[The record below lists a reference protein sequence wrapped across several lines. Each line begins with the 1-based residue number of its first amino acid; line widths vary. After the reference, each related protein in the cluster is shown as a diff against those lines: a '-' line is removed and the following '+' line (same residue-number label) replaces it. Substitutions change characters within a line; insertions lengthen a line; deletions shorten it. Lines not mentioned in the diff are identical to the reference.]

1 MSDDSPREPE
11 EAVPPSRF
19 PLAIAPRTSG
29 RRLLTSVTVGL
40 LVGSLVRVGIP
51 SLGWAVHI
59 VSGWD
64 AAGLTLLS
72 LAWWR
77 IYRDDVVQTRKHA
90 AKEDPGR
97 TLVWAIVLLASGISL
112 FAAGFVMRRAHTI
125 APSESAFS
133 ILVALC
139 LTAVAS
145 AWALTHTAYTLR
157 YAHLYYRDDEEG
169 EGGLE
174 FPGKFD
180 PDGFDFAYF
189 AFTLGMCFQTSDVA
203 VTSRN
208 IRRAVL
214 AHALL
219 SFLYNTIVLALAF
232 NLVLGFL
239 T

>member
-1 MSDDSPREPE
+1 MSDRQPALEP
-11 EAVPPSRF
+11 APHSRF
-19 PLAIAPRTSG
+19 PAAIAPRTSG
-29 RRLLTSVTVGL
+29 RRLLISVTAGVII
-40 LVGSLVRVGIP
+40 GSVVRVGIP
-51 SLGWAVHI
+51 SLGWAVHL

-64 AAGLTLLS
+64 GAGLTLLA

-77 IYRDDVVQTRKHA
+77 LFRDDAVQTRKHA

-97 TLVWAIVLLASGISL
+97 TLVWAIVLLASAISL

-125 APSESAFS
+125 APNDVAFS

-169 EGGLE
+169 EGGLD
-174 FPGKFD
+174 FPGKLD
-180 PDGFDFAYF
+180 PTGVDFAYF
-189 AFTLGMCFQTSDVA
+189 SFTLGMCFQTSDVA

-219 SFLYNTIVLALAF
+219 SFLYNTVVLALAF

-239 T
+239 S

>member
-1 MSDDSPREPE
+1 MSDAPRESPQ
-11 EAVPPSRF
+11 AGPPSRAPRAF
-19 PLAIAPRTSG
+19 APRTSG
-29 RRLLTSVTVGL
+29 RRLLISIGAGL
-40 LVGSLVRVGIP
+40 LVGSVARLGIP

-64 AAGLTLLS
+64 AAGLSLLS

-77 IYRDDVVQTRKHA
+77 IYRDDAVQTRRHA

-97 TLVWAIVLLASGISL
+97 RIVWLIVLLASTVSL
-112 FAAGFVMRRAHTI
+112 FAAGFVMRKAHSI

-133 ILVALC
+133 VLLGLC

-174 FPGKFD
+174 FPGKLE
-180 PDGFDFAYF
+180 PDSFDFAYF

-219 SFLYNTIVLALAF
+219 SFLYNTVVLALAF

-239 T
+239 S

>member
-1 MSDDSPREPE
+1 MNDP
-11 EAVPPSRF
+11 PPS
-19 PLAIAPRTSG
+19 LISTALAPRTSG
-29 RRLLTSVTVGL
+29 RRLLISVAVGL
-40 LVGSLVRVGIP
+40 ALGSLVRFGVP
-51 SLGWAVHI
+51 SLGWAVHL
-59 VSGWD
+59 VTGWD
-64 AAGLTLLS
+64 AAGLTLLG

-77 IYRDDVVQTRKHA
+77 LFHDDPATTRKYA

-97 TLVWAIVLLASGISL
+97 TIVWAIVLVTSTVSL
-112 FAAGFVMRRAHTI
+112 FAAGFVMRKAHTI
-125 APSESAFS
+125 APSELAFS
-133 ILVALC
+133 LLVALC
-139 LTAVAS
+139 LTAVVS

-174 FPGKFD
+174 FPGQVD
-180 PDGFDFAYF
+180 PCGIDFAYF

-203 VTSRN
+203 ITSHH

-219 SFLYNTIVLALAF
+219 SFLYNTVVLALAF

-239 T
+239 SQ

>member
-1 MSDDSPREPE
+1 MSDDSP
-11 EAVPPSRF
+11 PSQF
-19 PLAIAPRTSG
+19 PRAFARTSG
-29 RRLLTSVTVGL
+29 RRLVTSAVAGL
-40 LVGSLVRVGIP
+40 VVGSAVRFGIP
-51 SLGWAVHI
+51 SLGWAVHL

-64 AAGLTLLS
+64 AAGLTLLT

-77 IYRDDVVQTRKHA
+77 IFRDDATQTRKHA

-97 TLVWAIVLLASGISL
+97 TIVWAIVLLASTVSL
-112 FAAGFVMRRAHTI
+112 FAAGFVMRKAHAI
-125 APSESAFS
+125 APSEAAFS
-133 ILVALC
+133 VLVALC

-145 AWALTHTAYTLR
+145 AWSLTHTAYTLR
-157 YAHLYYRDDEEG
+157 YAHLYYRDDDEG

-174 FPGKFD
+174 FPGKLD
-180 PDGFDFAYF
+180 PTALDFAYF
-189 AFTLGMCFQTSDVA
+189 SFTLGMCFQTSDVA
-203 VTSRN
+203 VTSRH

-219 SFLYNTIVLALAF
+219 SFLYNTVVLALAF

>member
-1 MSDDSPREPE
+1 MSD
-11 EAVPPSRF
+11 APPSLV
-19 PLAIAPRTSG
+19 PSVVAPRTSG
-29 RRLLTSVTVGL
+29 RRLLTSVTAGVV
-40 LVGSLVRVGIP
+40 VGSLVRFGIP

-64 AAGLTLLS
+64 AAGLTLLG

-77 IYRDDVVQTRKHA
+77 IFSDDAAQTRKHA

-97 TLVWAIVLLASGISL
+97 SIVWAIVLLASTVSL
-112 FAAGFVMRRAHTI
+112 FAAGFVMRKAHTI
-125 APSESAFS
+125 APSQAAFS
-133 ILVALC
+133 VLVMLC

-145 AWALTHTAYTLR
+145 AWGLTHTAYTLR

-169 EGGLE
+169 EGGLD
-174 FPGKFD
+174 FPGKVD
-180 PDGFDFAYF
+180 PNGIDFAYF

-219 SFLYNTIVLALAF
+219 SFLYNTVVLALAF

-239 T
+239 SQ